1 MTVAWLAPGAPARG
15 TPRRAEVPRSNR
27 RSTSKMTAP
36 SPRFP
41 TPTTDARPCVRADAA
56 APSTDPLSDAM
67 REVQAFFEASGCPCA
82 AANPEVLRAV
92 VEERLHRA
100 QRAVAERAVAKDDDA
115 GRRAA

>member
-1 MTVAWLAPGAPARG
+1 
-15 TPRRAEVPRSNR
+15 
-27 RSTSKMTAP
+27 
-36 SPRFP
+36 
-41 TPTTDARPCVRADAA
+41 
-56 APSTDPLSDAM
+56 M

-100 QRAVAERAVAKDDDA
+100 QRAVAERAVARDDGA